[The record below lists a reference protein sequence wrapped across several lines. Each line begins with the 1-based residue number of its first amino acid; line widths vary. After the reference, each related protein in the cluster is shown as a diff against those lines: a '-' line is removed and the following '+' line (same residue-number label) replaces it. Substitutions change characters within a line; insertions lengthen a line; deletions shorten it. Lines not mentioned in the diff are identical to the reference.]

1 MQCIRWMVIWRYLQ
15 VRICAGG
22 QKWMRTSWTLCS
34 QIKCSYTLF
43 SLTRSKPTCR
53 TMCSQFN
60 VVTHY
65 IFSLTRSKPT
75 CRTMCCQSNAVIR
88 TSCSRTNCKRTN
100 CRHFNRRGFN
110 GHQAMSYLSS
120 CASFPPRKRSFV
132 WFRALDSP
140 KQWDFVSQIWKRLAE
155 ISFHIWMYTCM

>member
-34 QIKCSYTLF
+34 QIKCSYTL
-43 SLTRSKPTCR
+43 
-53 TMCSQFN
+53 
-60 VVTHY
+60 
-65 IFSLTRSKPT
+65 FSLTRSKPT